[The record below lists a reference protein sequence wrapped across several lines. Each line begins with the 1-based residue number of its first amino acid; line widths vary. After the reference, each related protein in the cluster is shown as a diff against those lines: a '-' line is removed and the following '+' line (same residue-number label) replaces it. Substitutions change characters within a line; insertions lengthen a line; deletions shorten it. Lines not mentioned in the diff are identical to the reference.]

1 MTEPLLLGWAQ
12 TCLGIVTS
20 PSSLSIKPNDDDP
33 QAYLG
38 MDNVEAGS
46 TRITGNE
53 ISSRIRSITRPFT
66 PGDTLYGRLRP
77 YLNKVCTPEFEGLA
91 SSEFIVFPPSSAL
104 AHNFLKYLLNSQSF
118 VAYAS
123 SISDGDRPRVKW
135 NQIEDWQFQ
144 LPPLAEQERIVAAIE
159 EHFSRI
165 DAAESA
171 AQTALA
177 RLDTLRRAILTAA
190 FSGHLVKPLNSSRT
204 SSDASNWD
212 VKELS
217 DLLDH
222 TTGGIWGSK
231 PGEEEVDV
239 NVVRVTELTLNGGLN
254 TATAARRSITH
265 KQYESRL
272 LKKGDILLEKSGG
285 GPTTPVGR
293 VALFDY
299 HTGPA
304 ICTNFMQLMRPKHS
318 LIRSKFLFW
327 QLHLWHIQGRTAKLQ
342 KGSSN
347 IRNLQT
353 KQYLA
358 EVVSYPDLT
367 RQDQIIA
374 VIEECFSHIDAAR
387 VTLERC
393 LQRCNIL
400 RRAVLASAFS
410 GRLVKQNPNDE
421 PASVLLERIAAEQ
434 PERHTRRKSA

>member
-1 MTEPLLLGWAQ
+1 MTEPLPDSWAWSTVGEMSNVVLGQSPPGSSYNEVGHGSPFFQGKAEFRDLYPEVSKWTTQPKKIATNGSILVSVRAPVGPTNIAPFDCAIGRGLAALCPLGGMGSSYLLWAMRH
-12 TCLGIVTS
+12 T
-20 PSSLSIKPNDDDP
+20 
-33 QAYLG
+33 
-38 MDNVEAGS
+38 EAKLAKQGTGS
-46 TRITGNE
+46 TFDAITG
-53 ISSRIRSITRPFT
+53 TQ
-66 PGDTLYGRLRP
+66 
-77 YLNKVCTPEFEGLA
+77 
-91 SSEFIVFPPSSAL
+91 
-104 AHNFLKYLLNSQSF
+104 LKSHLLPT
-118 VAYAS
+118 A
-123 SISDGDRPRVKW
+123 
-135 NQIEDWQFQ
+135 
-144 LPPLAEQERIVAAIE
+144 PLAEQERIVAAIE

-190 FSGHLVKPLNSSRT
+190 FSGHLIKPLNSSRT
-204 SSDASNWD
+204 SNKNASNWD

-239 NVVRVTELTLNGGLN
+239 DVVRVTELTLNGGLN

-265 KQYESRL
+265 KQYSSRL

-299 HTGPA
+299 HIGPA
-304 ICTNFMQLMRPKHS
+304 ICTNFMQLMRPKYS
-318 LIRSKFLFW
+318 VIRSKFLFW

-374 VIEECFSHIDAAR
+374 VIEECFSRIDAAAA
-387 VTLERC
+387 TLERC

-400 RRAVLASAFS
+400 RRAVLAAAFS
-410 GRLVKQNPNDE
+410 GRLVEQDPNDE
-421 PASVLLERIAAEQ
+421 TASVLLERIAAEQ
-434 PERHTRRKSA
+434 PKRHTQRKSA